1 MGCCESKDD
10 PYNYHFE
17 HPLKSLR
24 ESKLTISRDMTLVSL
39 NQSKRNKSNSSL
51 NKTYLSAKKGG
62 ESSKKKHNRKK
73 SCELILP
80 KLTIENF
87 TTHRIK
93 SKKLPLPTHNTT
105 ALNSKNY
112 NQYKYIFEDQMETKY
127 KTRAKR
133 SNSRSGRHCKN
144 SLTNINDKTVTNY
157 DDNVIQDFADLVDRA
172 RKK

>member
-10 PYNYHFE
+10 PYNYHFD
-17 HPLKSLR
+17 HSLKSLR
-24 ESKLTISRDMTLVSL
+24 ESKLTLSKDMSLVSL
-39 NQSKRNKSNSSL
+39 NHSKRHKSNSSL
-51 NKTYLSAKKGG
+51 EQKYLSEKK
-62 ESSKKKHNRKK
+62 EEKNKKKKHNRKK

-87 TTHRIK
+87 TSYRTK
-93 SKKLPLPTHNTT
+93 SKKIPLPTHNTT
-105 ALNSKNY
+105 AFNSNNY
-112 NQYKYIFEDQMETKY
+112 NQYKYIFEDPMETKY

-157 DDNVIQDFADLVDRA
+157 DDNVIQDFADLVDRT
-172 RKK
+172 RLK